1 MKPKNWLFEKINKR
15 DDSLAWLSENKRE
28 KKQTMWEP
36 GFSQLEWKFTNQ
48 QRKEA
53 RMIYVV
59 IDQSWKHQ

>member
-36 GFSQLEWKFTNQ
+36 GFSQLEWKFTNKQ
-48 QRKEA
+48 GEEA
-53 RMIYVV
+53 RTIQVV
-59 IDQSWKHQ
+59 MD